1 MNVVPNL
8 RISNLAE
15 KKKHRRPFKCT
26 STYIFTHLKKK
37 RQRKKERDSETL
49 RYK

>member
-26 STYIFTHLKKK
+26 STYIFTHFFKKK
-37 RQRKKERDSETL
+37 ATKERA
-49 RYK
+49 R